1 MAVKLDNA
9 RVAHA
14 QRSGEQPEVA
24 SCVSGIIDA
33 FTNGM
38 NIFKRLRER
47 RRKKKATK
55 ENEKPK
61 STPDP
66 TRDAEKQ
73 LSKSLKKGPLE
84 LAEKYADFYH
94 PMGPRFAKGDGE

>member
-9 RVAHA
+9 QVAHA

-33 FTNGM
+33 FTNGLH
-38 NIFKRLRER
+38 IFKRLRER

-55 ENEKPK
+55 ENEKTK
-61 STPDP
+61 SAPDP

-84 LAEKYADFYH
+84 LTEKYAVFYH